1 MKYSIYK
8 SIQVNE
14 LGYMTYEITFCIFT
28 QTKTFKFGELDDY
41 MTFYLSYN
49 DDVEQART
57 LKEELA

>member
-1 MKYSIYK
+1 MI
-8 SIQVNE
+8 E
-14 LGYMTYEITFCIFT
+14 LDYMTCKIIFCIFT

-49 DDVEQART
+49 DEVEQART